1 LTAFPKIKPNTFLS
15 AMSTRE
21 IIRKLQHHKKNTLID
36 KLITILELCDFN
48 HLPLESIEDLLT
60 IDEVRLLTVV
70 VRGIL
75 KEKGELY
82 TDNPAYKKM
91 DRPMDELMCL
101 FNGLCV

>member
-1 LTAFPKIKPNTFLS
+1 LTAFPKIKTNTFLT

-21 IIRKLQHHKKNTLID
+21 IIRKLQHHKKDTLID

-48 HLPLESIEDLLT
+48 HLPLDSIEDLLT

-70 VRGIL
+70 VRAIL
-75 KEKGELY
+75 KERGEMY
-82 TDNPAYKKM
+82 AENPAYKKM
-91 DRPMDELMCL
+91 DRPMDELMSL